1 VGAAGLFYDARM
13 HQEKIVTLVRQAK
26 NSASGDRKRRSVK
39 ISTARGES
47 GLLDL
52 RLDEWSEWCFIL
64 RYAQAVSLDISS
76 DRHAYDS
83 NRFFQVE

>member
-1 VGAAGLFYDARM
+1 MRECIGKKSLLSFAQQKISAG
-13 HQEKIVTLVRQAK
+13 
-26 NSASGDRKRRSVK
+26 GDSKRRSVK

-52 RLDEWSEWCFIL
+52 RLDEWSEWCLTL

-76 DRHAYDS
+76 DRHAYNS
-83 NRFFQVE
+83 NRFFPVE

>member
-1 VGAAGLFYDARM
+1 MPSASE
-13 HQEKIVTLVRQAK
+13 QKIVTLVRQRRV
-26 NSASGDRKRRSVK
+26 SARGDSKRRSVK
-39 ISTARGES
+39 ISTARGEP

-52 RLDEWSEWCFIL
+52 TLDEWSEWCVIL

-83 NRFFQVE
+83 NRFFPVE